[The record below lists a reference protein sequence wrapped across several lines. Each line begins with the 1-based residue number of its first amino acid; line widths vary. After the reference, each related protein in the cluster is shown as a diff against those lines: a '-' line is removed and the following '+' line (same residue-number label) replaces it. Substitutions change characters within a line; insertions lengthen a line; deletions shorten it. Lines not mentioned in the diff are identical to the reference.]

1 MKATFMT
8 LDDEEHDPF
17 NEPKQRS
24 KRSREMMKEDFFWDC
39 VDEDA
44 PFGSDEGWEAYY
56 SFRDWRSENPKAK
69 LAEFLDEVMLE
80 RSAEYNEKLTTDDAI
95 VQSVKY
101 PKKAFLGKEYDPGV
115 LDVSVIAICLGQL
128 IDEGKI
134 DPAIKQFAR
143 VAIAR
148 QSHKAFQP
156 SKHRLKVLQAC
167 ARVIQE
173 A

>member
-24 KRSREMMKEDFFWDC
+24 KRSCALMKEDFFWDC

-56 SFRDWRSENPKAK
+56 SFRDWRSENPT
-69 LAEFLDEVMLE
+69 AEVSEFFDAVMCE
-80 RSAEYNEKLTTDDAI
+80 RSAEYNETLTTDDAI
-95 VQSVKY
+95 IQSVKS
-101 PKKAFLGKEYDPGV
+101 PKKAFLVKEYDPGV

-134 DPAIKQFAR
+134 DPSIKKFAN
-143 VAIAR
+143 VAITR
-148 QSHKAFQP
+148 QSHKAFRP
-156 SKHRLKVLQAC
+156 SKHRLTVLNAC
-167 ARVIQE
+167 SRVIRE

>member
-1 MKATFMT
+1 MT
-8 LDDEEHDPF
+8 IDDEEHDPF

-24 KRSREMMKEDFFWDC
+24 RRSSALMKEDFFWDC

-69 LAEFLDEVMLE
+69 VSEFFDAVMYE
-80 RSAEYNEKLTTDDAI
+80 RSAEYNEMLTTDDAI
-95 VQSVKY
+95 IQSVKS

-134 DPAIKQFAR
+134 DSSIKPFAR
-143 VAIAR
+143 VAISR
-148 QSHKAFQP
+148 QSHKAFRP
-156 SKHRLKVLQAC
+156 SKHRLKILQAC